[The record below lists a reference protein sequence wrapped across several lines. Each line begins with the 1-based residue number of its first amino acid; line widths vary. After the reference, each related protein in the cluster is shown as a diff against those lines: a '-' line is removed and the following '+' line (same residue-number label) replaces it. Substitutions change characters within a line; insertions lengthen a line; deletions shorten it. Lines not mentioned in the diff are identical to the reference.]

1 MLISL
6 DKGRM
11 TFYAFGWR
19 EKRGKEGQE
28 VGLLFALFG
37 SRFSAGGEDV
47 RGVFFFFF
55 LISKKDVYSKA
66 TT

>member
-19 EKRGKEGQE
+19 ENRGKEGQE

-47 RGVFFFFF
+47 RGVFF

-66 TT
+66 TS

>member
-55 LISKKDVYSKA
+55 DK
-66 TT
+66 